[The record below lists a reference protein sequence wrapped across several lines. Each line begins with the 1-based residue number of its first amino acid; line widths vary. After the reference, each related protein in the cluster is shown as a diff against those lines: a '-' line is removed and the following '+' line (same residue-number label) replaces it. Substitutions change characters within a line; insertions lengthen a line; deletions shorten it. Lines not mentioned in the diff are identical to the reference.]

1 MMNENILDKNSL
13 DLKIEMFPIGYVEN
27 DYLEPVYD
35 ENIYR
40 KISKLI
46 LNEEFVEGL
55 QRIEDFEKLQI
66 LFYFSKSEDYE
77 LVRRRRID
85 GELSG
90 VFASRTPHRPNGIGL
105 TLVDLLKVEG
115 NVLYVKGLDA
125 INGTPV
131 IDIKPYTERFDNDS
145 D

>member
-1 MMNENILDKNSL
+1 MNEKILDKNNL

-35 ENIYR
+35 ENVYR
-40 KISKLI
+40 KVSKLI
-46 LNEEFVEGL
+46 LKEEFVEGL

-66 LFYFSKSEDYE
+66 FFYFSKSEDYE
-77 LVRRRRID
+77 LVQRRRID

-90 VFASRTPHRPNGIGL
+90 VFACRTPRRPNGIGL
-105 TLVDLLKVEG
+105 TLVDLLKIEG
-115 NVLYVKGLDA
+115 NVLHVKGLDA

-131 IDIKPYTERFDNDS
+131 IDIKPYIKRFDNDS
-145 D
+145 E